1 MLSIR
6 LVSLFH
12 TEAFITLATS
22 RAVLNLELRL
32 TTFHDDRCTP
42 LTRPKDKAPSDALVE
57 LLLGLSAKLIE
68 LKQAASALKKLH

>member
-12 TEAFITLATS
+12 AEAFITVATS
-22 RAVLNLELRL
+22 RAILNLELRL
-32 TTFHDDRCTP
+32 TFHDDRCTP

-57 LLLGLSAKLIE
+57 LLLGAKCQIN
-68 LKQAASALKKLH
+68 

>member
-12 TEAFITLATS
+12 AEAFITVATS

-32 TTFHDDRCTP
+32 TFHDDRCTP

>member
-12 TEAFITLATS
+12 AEAFITVATS
-22 RAVLNLELRL
+22 RAILNLELRL
-32 TTFHDDRCTP
+32 TFYDDRCTP